1 MSSPCFE
8 MQEVI
13 FMKIPRCMSTQHPDN
28 ASVPFFSS
36 SPVLAGEAEV
46 REAFYVYSHLG
57 CDEQMWDVEGKEIDT
72 HVVKKLFTFYDQYFA
87 EHPLGEDVRLT
98 LRVPNPS
105 VEFAEAKIL
114 LETLETI
121 PRWFDAARLFY
132 GRDLAPVYEVIL
144 PMTTQ
149 ARELERIAEYYRNFI
164 VARQAR
170 KLRDDDITIAEW
182 VGPTQPASIQV
193 IPLFEDLPSMLS
205 AASILES
212 YLCNK
217 EVSDQR
223 VFFAKSDT
231 AMNYGLVAAVLANK
245 IALHEVEQLSSR
257 IGVALHPILGT
268 GSAPFRG
275 GLVPDR
281 VAEVSAEYPSAAT
294 FTLQSAFK
302 YDYPYR
308 ETCDAIAFLRARK
321 PGTALPVDRSRAE
334 ELISRYSPVYR
345 AAVVARANQINSM
358 ARYIPARRARKLHVG
373 LFGYARELEGVHLP
387 RAISFTCSLYTL
399 GVPPELLGFEALT
412 QDDLRYLELVHP
424 SFSHKIQ
431 SALLYADLESPILP
445 DGLREALLKAGYDWQ
460 PDAEYLGLIRKIR
473 SLPQGSDAA
482 IGDLL
487 LRAALR
493 RRFLG

>member
-1 MSSPCFE
+1 MT
-8 MQEVI
+8 
-13 FMKIPRCMSTQHPDN
+13 IPRCMSTQHPDN

-36 SPVLAGEAEV
+36 AAVLAGEAEV

-72 HVVKKLFTFYDQYFA
+72 HVVKKLFTFYDQFFA
-87 EHPLGEDVRLT
+87 AHPLGESLRLT

-121 PRWFDAARLFY
+121 PRWFDAAKLFY

-144 PMTTQ
+144 PMTTN
-149 ARELERIAEYYRNFI
+149 ARELERIGEYYRTFI
-164 VARQAR
+164 VDRQTR
-170 KLRDDDITIAEW
+170 KLGPDDITIAEW
-182 VGPTQPASIQV
+182 VGPTGPQEIQV
-193 IPLFEDLPSMLS
+193 IPLFEDLPSMLA
-205 AASILES
+205 AASIMET
-212 YLCNK
+212 YLQGK
-217 EVSDQR
+217 KLQDQR
-223 VFFAKSDT
+223 VFLAKSDT
-231 AMNYGLVAAVLANK
+231 AMNYGLASAALANK
-245 IALHEVEQLSSR
+245 VALYEIDQLAAKTG
-257 IGVALHPILGT
+257 IALHPILGT

-275 GLVPDR
+275 GLVPQR

-302 YDYPYR
+302 YDHPYQ
-308 ETCDAIAFLRARK
+308 ETCDAIAYLRSRTPAAAV
-321 PGTALPVDRSRAE
+321 PIDRVRAE
-334 ELISRYSPVYR
+334 ELIARYSPAYR
-345 AAVVARANQINSM
+345 ATVVAMANQINSM

-387 RAISFTCSLYTL
+387 RAISFTCALYTL

-412 QDDLRYLELVHP
+412 SDDLLYLEDVYP
-424 SFSHKIQ
+424 SFAQKV
-431 SALLYADLESPILP
+431 ALALTHADLESPLFP
-445 DGLREALLKAGYDWQ
+445 QATRKALANAGFAWQ
-460 PDAEYLGLIRKIR
+460 PDEEHLALVRKIR

-482 IGDLL
+482 MSDTL